1 MKLYYSPG
9 ACSLSPHIALRESGL
24 PFELVKVGRDKLTS
38 DGRNFLDINPY
49 GYVPALELDNGE
61 ILAEGPAIV
70 QYIADSAPASQQ
82 APDNGTIERYRV
94 QAALAFVSS
103 ELHKTLGSLFNPA
116 ITDAVKQATI
126 EKVELRLAQLSIQ
139 MQGRQWIAND
149 QYSVAD
155 AYLFTVLRWLPGFKI
170 DLNRWPI
177 LAAHSAQML
186 ARPAVRSALVAEGLL
201 LEETA

>member
-24 PFELVKVGRDKLTS
+24 PFELVKVGRDKRTS

-49 GYVPALELDNGE
+49 GYVPALELDTGD

-126 EKVELRLAQLSIQ
+126 EKVELRLAQLSTQ
-139 MQGRQWIAND
+139 MQGKQWIANN